1 MLKKINLKEFKDLYR
16 KHIIKDFPKEE
27 RPNLN
32 KFKKRIKS
40 KNENAYIYCENG
52 KDKAYAIITMLDNYC
67 FISFLAVYEE
77 YRGEGIGTKLLKEI
91 SENFSNK
98 KGIIL
103 EVESPQYA
111 ISEKDKI
118 VREKRIRFYE
128 KANYKIVENME
139 ICLSS
144 VMFNIMILNMLG
156 TNIDEKEIA
165 NEMECFYK
173 NIYKKYG
180 KTLDFYIKLK

>member
-16 KHIIKDFPKEE
+16 KHII
-27 RPNLN
+27 
-32 KFKKRIKS
+32 
-40 KNENAYIYCENG
+40 
-52 KDKAYAIITMLDNYC
+52 
-67 FISFLAVYEE
+67 
-77 YRGEGIGTKLLKEI
+77 
-91 SENFSNK
+91 
-98 KGIIL
+98 
-103 EVESPQYA
+103 
-111 ISEKDKI
+111 I

-144 VMFNIMILNMLG
+144 VMFNIMILNILG
-156 TNIDEKEIA
+156 TNIDAKEIA
-165 NEMECFYK
+165 NELECFYK